1 MRVTIHFHKLLHKYT
16 KNLDKIELE
25 VDDLHSISFAIN
37 TYFPRLVKL
46 FINNTRDFDNNKHLD
61 FLLIL
66 DKDKK
71 MLTENRLLRNNLKP
85 TDTDFYIVPC
95 ICGNGGGK
103 SSILIGALVLATAF
117 FALPAIA
124 GVAGSGTLGGFTAAL
139 ETSGLVGFLGRAVV
153 GIGLNLVLGGILSFI
168 NKPTELGSRETDS
181 DSRNN
186 DAFGPLAN
194 STDSS
199 NLIALNYGEIRVSGQ
214 LISGFIKVIDHG
226 KNDIVSVDDQF
237 SA

>member
-1 MRVTIHFHKLLHKYT
+1 MRVTIHFHSLLQPYT

-37 TYFPRLVKL
+37 TYFPELIKL
-46 FINNTRDFDNNKHLD
+46 YLHDRNFVETAPAD

-71 MLTENRLLRNNLKP
+71 MLSESRLLRNALKP
-85 TDTDFYIVPC
+85 TDTDFYILPC
-95 ICGNGGGK
+95 ICGSGGGK
-103 SSILIGALVLATAF
+103 GGILLGALILATAF

-124 GVAGSGTLGGFTAAL
+124 GTGAVGSLSGFTGAL
-139 ETSGLVGFLGRAVV
+139 EAGGLVGFLGKAVV
-153 GIGLNLVLGGILSFI
+153 GIGLNLVLGGILALI
-168 NKPTELGSRETDS
+168 NKPPELNNRETDL
-181 DSRNN
+181 DNRQN

-194 STDSS
+194 TTDSS
-199 NLIALNYGEIRVSGQ
+199 NLVSLNYGEIRISGQ
-214 LISGFIKVIDHG
+214 LLSGFIKTIDHG
-226 KNDIVSVDDQF
+226 KEDIVSVNDQF